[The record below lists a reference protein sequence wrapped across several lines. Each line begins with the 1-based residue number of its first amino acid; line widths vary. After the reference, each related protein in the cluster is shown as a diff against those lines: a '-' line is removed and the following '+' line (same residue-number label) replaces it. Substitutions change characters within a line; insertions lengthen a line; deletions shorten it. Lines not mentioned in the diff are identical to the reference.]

1 MYEAA
6 ATHDTVAQWCYYGPK
21 FLLLSTLSFLA
32 CQFCQL
38 FNSGHS
44 HKITARSDSK
54 KCFFVHIHCKTETSL
69 LQLRIYFLSL
79 VSTRQTGIL
88 WPSPDQSWLI
98 GKLHQMN
105 HKITLKIGTEVLKEK
120 KKKGYIRKKEDSS
133 AFWAFWML
141 LYKSGKDRFRAI
153 KMDEGR
159 VVICGNCSN

>member
-44 HKITARSDSK
+44 HKMTARSNSK

-79 VSTRQTGIL
+79 VSTRQTGML
-88 WPSPDQSWLI
+88 GPSPDQSWLI

-120 KKKGYIRKKEDSS
+120 RKVILERRRT
-133 AFWAFWML
+133 AVH
-141 LYKSGKDRFRAI
+141 SGHFECYFTNLGKIDF
-153 KMDEGR
+153 GQ
-159 VVICGNCSN
+159 